1 MADTLRD
8 ALPLPLDLRPIG
20 IAASMEESMDETTIN
35 WKSIQTVKWAAGT
48 PIISRRLDLVSN
60 PTLQFAD
67 GKEVVLKV
75 YLGSGAY
82 GHVFKGELGGVPVA
96 VKFEGVGH
104 PKQKEK
110 AYKEIIVHHFIHTA
124 TAGTN
129 HEDCSY
135 AGKVYTVGRMEGY
148 ISTKGNDPPPGMYPL
163 ISDISVLVMELATGD
178 VLSYL
183 AENNSSEVGTQ
194 IAMKIARKL
203 EALYN
208 LYKYNHCDLH
218 IGNVLV
224 YADGN
229 MKLAD
234 FGMSSILIGSLDLE
248 VAPDFNYMY
257 TRARDMIILLISM
270 HQYAYIYPCRTALND
285 IIKSMKDNNIVD
297 NIHALYGEI
306 GNNINIESCRPA
318 KLLET
323 YNTAGPVN
331 KVQSLFAGR
340 PFRDAPC
347 SSAKP
352 KQEPLSPVIPLS
364 MYSPFTPPESKT
376 AITIP
381 PSRGGTRSKKKVK
394 DKKTIKRR

>member
-1 MADTLRD
+1 MADTLQD
-8 ALPLPLDLRPIG
+8 ALALPLDLRPIG
-20 IAASMEESMDETTIN
+20 IAASMEESMDETTID
-35 WKSIQTVKWAAGT
+35 WKAVQTVKWAAGT

-67 GKEVVLKV
+67 GKEVVLRA
-75 YLGSGAY
+75 YLGTGAY
-82 GHVFKGELGGVPVA
+82 GHVFKGDLGGVPVA
-96 VKFEGVGH
+96 IKFEGVGH

-148 ISTKGNDPPPGMYPL
+148 ISTKGNEPPPGMYPL
-163 ISDISVLVMELATGD
+163 ISDVSVLVMELATGD

-203 EALYN
+203 GVLYK

-218 IGNVLV
+218 VGNVLV
-224 YADGN
+224 YPDGN

-257 TRARDMIILLISM
+257 TRARDMIILLFSM
-270 HQYAYIYPCRTALND
+270 HLCVHIHPCRAALD
-285 IIKSMKDNNIVD
+285 EIIKNMKDHNIVD

-306 GNNINIESCRPA
+306 GNGINIDSCRPA

-340 PFRDAPC
+340 PFHDEPC

-352 KQEPLSPVIPLS
+352 KQGPNSPVIPVS

-376 AITIP
+376 AITIA
-381 PSRGGTRSKKKVK
+381 PSRGGRSRSKKVK
-394 DKKTIKRR
+394 GKKTIKRR